1 MKKLIMFFVLV
12 MVMVF
17 SSYEISYSQKVKSD
31 LRFNSN
37 FDWGSPATLT
47 QQFRQ
52 NYPSYYHATIFET
65 RRNVYLVL
73 TIKALNKDLSIKN
86 NTLKAY
92 MCFPKPNNDEYTVS
106 FEKGKSKNM
115 YEENNYLM
123 YELEL
128 ELYEDINTQNKAVS
142 NQFIFKVVANI
153 PMKLNTMLVFPEP
166 YKKNNEKSSIEFYNA
181 PPKADL
187 TY

>member
-1 MKKLIMFFVLV
+1 MKNLIIFFVLV

-17 SSYEISYSQKVKSD
+17 SNYEVSYSKKAESD

-37 FDWGSPATLT
+37 LVWGGH
-47 QQFRQ
+47 
-52 NYPSYYHATIFET
+52 PSYSRGHLSVYDYYTGWMFET
-65 RRNVYLVL
+65 RQNVYLVL

>member
-1 MKKLIMFFVLV
+1 MEEKKNKINKTKISVVLGIMCFALALG
-12 MVMVF
+12 
-17 SSYEISYSQKVKSD
+17 ICIQIRTVK
-31 LRFNSN
+31 NSN
-37 FDWGSPATLT
+37 S
-47 QQFRQ
+47 
-52 NYPSYYHATIFET
+52 
-65 RRNVYLVL
+65 
-73 TIKALNKDLSIKN
+73 
-86 NTLKAY
+86 
-92 MCFPKPNNDEYTVS
+92 TVS
-106 FEKGKSKNM
+106 SN

-128 ELYEDINTQNKAVS
+128 ELYEDINNQNKAVS